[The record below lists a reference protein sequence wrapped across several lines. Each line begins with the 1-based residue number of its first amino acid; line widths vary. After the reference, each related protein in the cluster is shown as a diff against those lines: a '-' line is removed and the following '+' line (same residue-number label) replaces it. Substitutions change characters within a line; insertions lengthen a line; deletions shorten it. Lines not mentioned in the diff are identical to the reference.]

1 MPPSFVT
8 VFVIAWF
15 SLLAPGNASVQSNE
29 NLWTRPVA
37 PLRIV
42 GNIHY
47 VGSADLSSFLI
58 TTPDGHILVETGA
71 AAYADT
77 LLANIKTLG
86 FKPEDVR
93 LILTTQAHFDHVGAH
108 AAVQKATGAQ
118 VVVAEGDASVVEDG
132 GKGDFHFGPEY
143 YFSPVKVNRVVRDG
157 DVVRLG
163 GVELRAHLTPGHT
176 KGCTS
181 WTMAV
186 READG
191 VERHVLFAGSTSVNP
206 GVQLVKNAKYPTIAA
221 DYQRAFKVLRSLEC
235 DYCLTAH
242 LSAMDGL
249 AKLDALRKGASPN
262 PFLNAGEFRAS
273 VEQSER
279 RFQAELARQ
288 KEK

>member
-1 MPPSFVT
+1 MIPSFVT
-8 VFVIAWF
+8 LLVIACVTF
-15 SLLAPGNASVQSNE
+15 LDPGYAPVQSNE

-47 VGSADLSSFLI
+47 VGSADLSSYLI
-58 TTPDGHILVETGA
+58 TTPEGHILIETGD

-86 FKPEDVR
+86 FKPGDVR
-93 LILTTQAHFDHVGAH
+93 IILTTQAHFDHVGAH

-118 VVVAEGDASVVEDG
+118 VFVADGDAAVVEDG
-132 GKGDFHFGPEY
+132 GKGDFHFGPKY
-143 YFSPVKVNRVVRDG
+143 YFSPVKVNRVIHDG

-181 WTMAV
+181 WTMTV
-186 READG
+186 RDAEG
-191 VERHVLFAGSTSVNP
+191 VERRVLFAGSTSVNP
-206 GVQLVKNAKYPTIAA
+206 GVKLVNNPKYPAIAD
-221 DYQRAFKVLRSLEC
+221 DYQRAFTVLKSLDC

-249 AKLDALRKGASPN
+249 AKLEALRKGVSPN
-262 PFLNAGEFRAS
+262 PFLNAAEFKAA
-273 VEQSER
+273 VVQSEQ
-279 RFQAELARQ
+279 RFREELAKQ
-288 KEK
+288 DKK